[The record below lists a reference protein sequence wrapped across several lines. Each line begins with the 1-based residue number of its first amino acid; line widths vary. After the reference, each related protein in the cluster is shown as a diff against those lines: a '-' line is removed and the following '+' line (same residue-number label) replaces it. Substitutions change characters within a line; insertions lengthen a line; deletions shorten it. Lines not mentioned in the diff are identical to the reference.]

1 MTNNGDYVRLQRT
14 AWVLITLL
22 VVVSA
27 FQLRP
32 YRFDTRD
39 VGASLV
45 AFERDRLVLMNM
57 GLLRITTLFPATML
71 AAAMGRRFAVGSVSA
86 FFMVGAALSGLAG
99 IAQTLI
105 GLPAEEYQTDAADA
119 HAIEVIG
126 DVLFWSHDNLV
137 ILSGLALAA
146 GAFSLSMWM
155 WKRRRRQWWIYP
167 GLTAL
172 PLLALATLSWYLT
185 KPAEITV
192 AGRHTPTV
200 ASSLEAPWYA
210 GFSGAA
216 LVCFVVWLAAI
227 TRWADRGEDSGAET
241 D

>member
-1 MTNNGDYVRLQRT
+1 MTSEDGEARLQRT
-14 AWVLITLL
+14 AWVFIALL
-22 VVVSA
+22 VLVSA

-57 GLLRITTLFPATML
+57 GLLRIMTLFPATML
-71 AAAMGRRFAVGSVSA
+71 AAAVGRRFAAGTASA
-86 FFMVGAALSGLAG
+86 FLLVGAALSGLAG

-105 GLPAEEYQTDAADA
+105 GLPAEEYQPNAADA
-119 HAIEVIG
+119 RAIEVIG
-126 DVLFWSHDNLV
+126 DVLFWAHDNLV
-137 ILSGLALAA
+137 ILSGLALSA
-146 GAFSLSMWM
+146 GAFSFSVWM
-155 WKRRRRQWWIYP
+155 WRRRRRPWWVYP
-167 GLTAL
+167 GLAAL

-185 KPAEITV
+185 KPADVVV

-200 ASSLEAPWYA
+200 ASPIEAPWYA

-216 LVCFVVWLAAI
+216 LVCFVVWLVAMA
-227 TRWADRGEDSGAET
+227 RWADRGEVIPSRG
-241 D
+241 